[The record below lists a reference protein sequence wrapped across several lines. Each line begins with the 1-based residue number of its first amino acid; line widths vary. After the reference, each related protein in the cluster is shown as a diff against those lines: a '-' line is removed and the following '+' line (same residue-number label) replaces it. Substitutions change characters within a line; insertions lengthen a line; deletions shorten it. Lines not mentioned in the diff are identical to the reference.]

1 MKAWKISGTLG
12 FALLLCVGSAMGQSQ
27 DPRQGMPPV
36 DPNAPLQP
44 LDTTTGGPSQPAPNR
59 PPIGAARGV
68 DAPFDPQSYD
78 PSQVTPDPNTLAGAA
93 PFTLGSLQH
102 RVNIFDPGVTVSEV
116 GEFVPGITGKT
127 TTVGE
132 TIVTGSLNF
141 SRTWSQYHF
150 TTLYTGGET
159 FNEGYG
165 QAATFFGVT
174 PTHFQF
180 HDLMVSQ
187 QMDWARWHILLMD
200 DFTASPGAAFSGQ
213 GMGGPGLAGEFSSM
227 LGASLNTLSQTF
239 LPSENIN
246 TSLVMRL
253 RNSVLAQAQYALSRR
268 SSITVA
274 GSYGFLHFDIPT
286 LQNSEMINVQG
297 GYDYQLDPSD
307 SFAILASY
315 GKIDYTGTGRA
326 TSEYGGALAYGRK
339 ITGRLAFQVAA
350 GPQEIRMVV
359 PGGTGNFN
367 LLFVSVNSALTYQ
380 RRRGGVSFNFVRG
393 LNSGS
398 GVFFGATSDTA
409 SGTGHYQFSR
419 NWTGS
424 INGGT
429 SLNYNLAPAGVAR
442 TKFYNWFAGAN
453 VGRQLGQHAAF
464 NLSYG
469 ALEQNNPIG
478 CTVAL
483 CGGTG
488 LQQTVGV
495 SVNWHLLPVGKEGR

>member
-12 FALLLCVGSAMGQSQ
+12 FALLLCVGSALAQ
-27 DPRQGMPPV
+27 DPRQGVPPI

-44 LDTTTGGPSQPAPNR
+44 LDTTTGGPSQPSSSR
-59 PPIGAARGV
+59 PPVGAARGV
-68 DAPFDPQSYD
+68 DAPFDPQTYD

-102 RVNIFDPGVTVSEV
+102 RVNIFDPGLSISQV
-116 GEFVPGITGKT
+116 GEFVPGAAGKT
-127 TTVGE
+127 ITAGE
-132 TIVTGSLNF
+132 TIATGSLNF
-141 SRTWSQYHF
+141 SRTWSEYHF
-150 TTLYTGGET
+150 STLYTGGET

-165 QAATFFGVT
+165 KAAIFFGST
-174 PTHFQF
+174 SPHFQF
-180 HDLMVSQ
+180 HDLVVSQ
-187 QMDWARWHILLMD
+187 EADWARWHILLMD

-213 GMGGPGLAGEFSSM
+213 GLGGPGLAGEFSSM
-227 LGASLNTLSQTF
+227 LGASLNTLAQSF

-246 TSLVMRL
+246 TALAMRL

-268 SSITVA
+268 SAITLA
-274 GSYGFLHFDIPT
+274 ASYGFLHFDIPEF
-286 LQNSEMINVQG
+286 QNSQMLNVQG
-297 GYDYQLDPSD
+297 GYDYLLDPSD

-315 GKIDYTGTGRA
+315 GKIDYTGTGRS

-380 RRRGGVSFNFVRG
+380 RRRGGIALSFVRG

-409 SGTGHYQFSR
+409 SGTAHYQFSR

-424 INGGT
+424 INGGS
-429 SLNYNLAPAGVAR
+429 SLNYNLAPAGAPR

-453 VGRQLGQHAAF
+453 LGRQLGQHAAF

-469 ALEQNNPIG
+469 ALEQNDPIG

-495 SVNWHLLPVGKEGR
+495 SLNWHLLPVGKEGR

>member
-1 MKAWKISGTLG
+1 MKAWKITGTFGL
-12 FALLLCVGSAMGQSQ
+12 ALFLCVGSAMAQ
-27 DPRQGMPPV
+27 DPRQGMPPI

-44 LDTTTGGPSQPAPNR
+44 LDTTTGEPSQPAPSR
-59 PPIGAARGV
+59 PPVAAARGV
-68 DAPFDPQSYD
+68 DAPFDPQTYD

-102 RVNIFDPGVTVSEV
+102 RVNIFDPGVSVSEL
-116 GEFVPGITGKT
+116 GQFVPGNSGKSITA
-127 TTVGE
+127 GE
-132 TIVTGSLNF
+132 TIVNGSLNF
-141 SRTWSQYHF
+141 NRTWSEYHF

-174 PTHFQF
+174 PKHFQF
-180 HDLMVSQ
+180 HDLVVTQ
-187 QMDWARWHILLMD
+187 QADWARWHILLLD

-213 GMGGPGLAGEFSSM
+213 GMGGPGLAGEFSTM
-227 LGASLNTLSQTF
+227 LGASLNSVGQSF

-246 TSLVMRL
+246 TSLAMRL

-268 SSITVA
+268 SAITLA
-274 GSYGFLHFDIPT
+274 AAYGFLHFDVPGF
-286 LQNSEMINVQG
+286 QNSEMINVQG
-297 GYDYQLDPSD
+297 GYDYLLDPSD

-315 GKIDYTGTGRA
+315 GKINYTGSART
-326 TSEYGGALAYGRK
+326 TTDYGGALAFGRK

-359 PGGTGNFN
+359 AGGTGNFN

-380 RRRGGVSFNFVRG
+380 RRRGGLSVNFVRG

-398 GVFFGATSDTA
+398 GVFFGATSDTV
-409 SGTGHYQFSR
+409 SGTAHYQFSR
-419 NWTGS
+419 NWIGS
-424 INGGT
+424 INGGS
-429 SLNYNLAPAGVAR
+429 SLNYDLAPAGAAA

-453 VGRQLGQHAAF
+453 LGRPLGQHAAF

-488 LQQTVGV
+488 LQQTVGI
-495 SVNWHLLPVGKEGR
+495 SLNWHLLPVGKEGR